1 MQFKDSTT
9 GLEDSQFRLA
19 DLDETIVPATP
30 ATSVAGGLLL
40 VVVVLAMVPG
50 VVDTNCNKP

>member
-1 MQFKDSTT
+1 MHNNEFMPAPGAQSFC
-9 GLEDSQFRLA
+9 LE

-30 ATSVAGGLLL
+30 VTSVAGGILF

-50 VVDTNCNKP
+50 VVDTSCNKS